1 MIVVICSDRNV
12 KESALS
18 QIEENDITNKV
29 ELILKE
35 KSVILWWRGKVC
47 EKESSASDPVD
58 PEWQYVSYPA
68 IDPNEDRESD
78 TPKKALML
86 KTAIRYG
93 VISYKESDVFERKE
107 GWKPPPQ
114 LESDLLQKW
123 KNVPKAELEIHS
135 EKDSGHLR
143 VVVKDSLASWMMG
156 YMKSFSA

>member
-29 ELILKE
+29 DSILME
-35 KSVILWWRGKVC
+35 KGVILWWRGNVC
-47 EKESSASDPVD
+47 EKESSASDAANPKC
-58 PEWQYVSYPA
+58 QYVSFPA
-68 IDPNEDRESD
+68 IDPNEDHLSD
-78 TPKKALML
+78 TAKKALVL
-86 KTAIRYG
+86 KTVIHYG
-93 VISYKESDVFERKE
+93 VISYKESDLVERKE

-135 EKDSGHLR
+135 EKASGHLR
-143 VVVKDSLASWMMG
+143 VVVKDSLAPLMRS
-156 YMKSFSA
+156 YMKSFSP